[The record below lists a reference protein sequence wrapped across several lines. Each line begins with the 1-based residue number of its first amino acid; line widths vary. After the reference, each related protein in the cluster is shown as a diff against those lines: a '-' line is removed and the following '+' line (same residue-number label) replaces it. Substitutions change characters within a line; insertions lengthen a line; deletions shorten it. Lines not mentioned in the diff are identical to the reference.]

1 MPTKSE
7 GSSADRR
14 SPRNRFWTLSPLDFR
29 YYGADNEFFHRL
41 YPYVSEEAYIK
52 YQLKVEATLAT
63 TLANS
68 NWQLCSIEQADEI
81 INACEQVTASE
92 VYEEEERVNHAVR
105 ALVNCI
111 QRKVT
116 AKAKPYVHLFATSN
130 DITDSASALRLKEL
144 TINVIVP
151 DLVELEMLLISLAR
165 KYANV
170 PQIGRTHGQHAEPI
184 TFGFALAS
192 YVSRLLGRIQ
202 RIIDCAENL
211 QGKFSGSVGAYNALS
226 LIDESNAPLFEQ
238 QLLDKL
244 GLKRSERYISTQI
257 VQPEY
262 LTDLAY
268 SVISCFS
275 VLANL
280 ADDIRHLHRTEIAEV
295 EQAYNVQDIGSST
308 MPHKVN
314 PKNFEQVKSMWK
326 MTMPRMVT
334 VFMDQ
339 ISEHQRDLTNS
350 ASGRFLIELFVAF
363 DYSTNR
369 LVSAFEMVKANA
381 ENMRTNLETSMDRLI
396 SEPLYILLALNGFSE
411 AYRRVRELVEESE
424 TTKIPIAELIW
435 EKHDIRPILQK
446 LRHDQVETL
455 KDPTKY
461 VGVSRQR
468 ALETAAQA
476 EESIV
481 MILGSYIRGSV
492 DASSLVSFR
501 EERRPSYENMRAL
514 HENVTTPTDSVKIFF
529 YGSFMDL
536 EVLRTLGV
544 VPRTF
549 ETAELKNWNI
559 TFSPMATLDPS
570 EGDSVY
576 GIIAELSRAEVR
588 TLYSRDDL
596 KHYKPVDITAAT
608 KRNKHAPA
616 QCYISKPRTGQ
627 KPSVEYLQRV
637 IHAAENLGFPPAYL
651 TQLRRTPTTQTSN
664 S

>member
-14 SPRNRFWTLSPLDFR
+14 SPRSRFWTLSPLDFR
-29 YYGADNEFFHRL
+29 YYGADNDFFHRL

-130 DITDSASALRLKEL
+130 DITDTASALRLKEL

-151 DLVELEMLLISLAR
+151 DLVELEMLLISLTR

-211 QGKFSGSVGAYNALS
+211 QGKFSGSVGAYNALT
-226 LIDESNAPLFEQ
+226 LMDESSALLFEQ
-238 QLLDKL
+238 QLLSEL
-244 GLKRSERYISTQI
+244 GLRRGGRNISTQI

-326 MTMPRMVT
+326 MTMPRMMT

-350 ASGRFLIELFVAF
+350 ASGRFLIELFTAF
-363 DYSTNR
+363 DYSVSR
-369 LVSAFEMVKANA
+369 LISAFNEIRVDEAR
-381 ENMRTNLETSMDRLI
+381 MRRNLETSKDQI
-396 SEPLYILLALNGFSE
+396 IAEPLYILLAMNGVSE
-411 AYRRVRELVEESE
+411 AYYRARDLFAESD
-424 TTKIPIAELIW
+424 TTKIPLTELIW
-435 EKHDIRPILQK
+435 KKPDIRSILDRLNSAQLEV
-446 LRHDQVETL
+446 LR
-455 KDPTKY
+455 DPAKY
-461 VGVSRQR
+461 VGASKQR
-468 ALETAAQA
+468 ALTVVAQA
-476 EESIV
+476 EETIET
-481 MILGSYIRGSV
+481 ILFPYTRGQTN
-492 DASSLVSFR
+492 DASLARFR
-501 EERRPSYENMRAL
+501 SERRPSYQNMEAAEQELMAAGHSGL
-514 HENVTTPTDSVKIFF
+514 HE
-529 YGSFMDL
+529 
-536 EVLRTLGV
+536 
-544 VPRTF
+544 
-549 ETAELKNWNI
+549 
-559 TFSPMATLDPS
+559 
-570 EGDSVY
+570 
-576 GIIAELSRAEVR
+576 
-588 TLYSRDDL
+588 
-596 KHYKPVDITAAT
+596 
-608 KRNKHAPA
+608 
-616 QCYISKPRTGQ
+616 
-627 KPSVEYLQRV
+627 
-637 IHAAENLGFPPAYL
+637 
-651 TQLRRTPTTQTSN
+651 
-664 S
+664 